1 MKKWVVLFLMVMLV
15 ILAAC
20 SSNEKPAD
28 DTENNTSE
36 ETESGSEDTESE
48 TEDETET
55 EEQPGQEDSE
65 EPADDIAEEES
76 NTSKETDVSTE
87 SEENS
92 TDETADNEKNATES
106 DNTENESTDETNGS
120 SVNEVNYTAAE
131 NCIMTQLT
139 ECNNVP
145 EAEQF
150 QAYSDLV
157 ADGTLPQAPG
167 SGCLPCAVK
176 YSFEVKYGESN
187 PVNPAI
193 LPRSDK
199 MPGEITN
206 PSEFVQQYLFSL
218 PAFFNNQNE
227 VALSFYLTDS
237 PGYNALFANK
247 ASGNYSNHMTYSV
260 FIDSEVENLDGSMYV
275 YTTREYSHINTDS
288 VYEVYARYQVVEQ
301 DGRLYLTDYA
311 ELENTRVE

>member
-1 MKKWVVLFLMVMLV
+1 
-15 ILAAC
+15 
-20 SSNEKPAD
+20 
-28 DTENNTSE
+28 
-36 ETESGSEDTESE
+36 
-48 TEDETET
+48 
-55 EEQPGQEDSE
+55 
-65 EPADDIAEEES
+65 
-76 NTSKETDVSTE
+76 
-87 SEENS
+87 
-92 TDETADNEKNATES
+92 
-106 DNTENESTDETNGS
+106 
-120 SVNEVNYTAAE
+120 
-131 NCIMTQLT
+131 
-139 ECNNVP
+139 
-145 EAEQF
+145 
-150 QAYSDLV
+150 
-157 ADGTLPQAPG
+157 
-167 SGCLPCAVK
+167 
-176 YSFEVKYGESN
+176 
-187 PVNPAI
+187 
-193 LPRSDK
+193 

>member
-1 MKKWVVLFLMVMLV
+1 MKKWMILLLMTMLF

-20 SSNEKPAD
+20 GNSEEAEEP
-28 DTENNTSE
+28 ENDTSE
-36 ETESGSEDTESE
+36 ETDSDPAEKTTD
-48 TEDETET
+48 
-55 EEQPGQEDSE
+55 QP
-65 EPADDIAEEES
+65 EEES
-76 NTSKETDVSTE
+76 GDESESAEDTSEEKPAEAEKTEQSSTEEDISDNEETDEVQ
-87 SEENS
+87 N
-92 TDETADNEKNATES
+92 
-106 DNTENESTDETNGS
+106 TDETNGNS
-120 SVNEVNYTAAE
+120 SNEINYTAAE

-139 ECNNVP
+139 ECQNVP
-145 EAEQF
+145 EADQF

-199 MPGEITN
+199 IPGEITN

-237 PGYNALFANK
+237 PGYNVLFANK

>member
-1 MKKWVVLFLMVMLV
+1 MKKWMILLLMTILV

-20 SSNEKPAD
+20 GNSEEAEEPENDTPEETDSDPAEKTTDQPEEESGDESESAEDTSEEKPAEAEK
-28 DTENNTSE
+28 TEQSSTEEDISDNE
-36 ETESGSEDTESE
+36 ET
-48 TEDETET
+48 DEV
-55 EEQPGQEDSE
+55 Q
-65 EPADDIAEEES
+65 
-76 NTSKETDVSTE
+76 N
-87 SEENS
+87 
-92 TDETADNEKNATES
+92 
-106 DNTENESTDETNGS
+106 TDETNGNS
-120 SVNEVNYTAAE
+120 SNEINYTAAE

-139 ECNNVP
+139 ECQNVP
-145 EAEQF
+145 EADQF

-237 PGYNALFANK
+237 PGYNVLFANK

>member
-1 MKKWVVLFLMVMLV
+1 MKKWMILLLMTMLF

-20 SSNEKPAD
+20 GNSEEAEEPENDTPEETDSDPAEKTTDQPEEDSGDESESAEDTSEEKPAEAEK
-28 DTENNTSE
+28 TEQSSTEEDISDNE
-36 ETESGSEDTESE
+36 ET
-48 TEDETET
+48 DEV
-55 EEQPGQEDSE
+55 Q
-65 EPADDIAEEES
+65 
-76 NTSKETDVSTE
+76 N
-87 SEENS
+87 
-92 TDETADNEKNATES
+92 
-106 DNTENESTDETNGS
+106 TDETNGNS
-120 SVNEVNYTAAE
+120 SNEINYTAAE

-139 ECNNVP
+139 ECQNVP
-145 EAEQF
+145 EADQF

-199 MPGEITN
+199 IPGEITN

-237 PGYNALFANK
+237 PGYNVLFANK

>member
-1 MKKWVVLFLMVMLV
+1 MKKWMILLLMTMLF

-20 SSNEKPAD
+20 GNSEEAEP
-28 DTENNTSE
+28 ENDTSE
-36 ETESGSEDTESE
+36 ETDSDPAEKTTDQPEEDSGDESESAEDTSE
-48 TEDETET
+48 EKPAEAEKTEQSST
-55 EEQPGQEDSE
+55 EE
-65 EPADDIAEEES
+65 DISDNE
-76 NTSKETDVSTE
+76 ETDEVQ
-87 SEENS
+87 N
-92 TDETADNEKNATES
+92 
-106 DNTENESTDETNGS
+106 TDETNGNS
-120 SVNEVNYTAAE
+120 SNEINYTAAE

-139 ECNNVP
+139 ECQNVP
-145 EAEQF
+145 EADQF

-199 MPGEITN
+199 IPGEITN

-237 PGYNALFANK
+237 PGYNVLFANK

>member
-1 MKKWVVLFLMVMLV
+1 MKKWMILLLMTMLF

-20 SSNEKPAD
+20 GNSEEAEEPENDTPEETDSDPAEKTTDQPEEESGDESESAEDTSEEKPAEAEK
-28 DTENNTSE
+28 TEQSSTEEDISDNE
-36 ETESGSEDTESE
+36 ET
-48 TEDETET
+48 DEV
-55 EEQPGQEDSE
+55 Q
-65 EPADDIAEEES
+65 
-76 NTSKETDVSTE
+76 N
-87 SEENS
+87 
-92 TDETADNEKNATES
+92 
-106 DNTENESTDETNGS
+106 TDETNGNS
-120 SVNEVNYTAAE
+120 SNEINYTAAE

-139 ECNNVP
+139 ECQNVP
-145 EAEQF
+145 EADQF

-199 MPGEITN
+199 IPGEITN

-237 PGYNALFANK
+237 PGYNVLFANK

>member
-20 SSNEKPAD
+20 SSNEKPVD

-36 ETESGSEDTESE
+36 ETESGLEDTESE

-87 SEENS
+87 FEEKI
-92 TDETADNEKNATES
+92 TDD
-106 DNTENESTDETNGS
+106 TNGNS
-120 SVNEVNYTAAE
+120 SNEVNYTAAE

-157 ADGTLPQAPG
+157 ADGTLPQAPV

-260 FIDSEVENLDGSMYV
+260 FIDSEVENLDGSMYI
-275 YTTREYSHINTDS
+275 YATREYSHINTDS

>member
-87 SEENS
+87 FEE
-92 TDETADNEKNATES
+92 KI
-106 DNTENESTDETNGS
+106 TDETNGNS
-120 SVNEVNYTAAE
+120 SNEINYTAAE

-139 ECNNVP
+139 ECQNVP
-145 EAEQF
+145 EADQF

>member
-20 SSNEKPAD
+20 SSNEKPVD

-87 SEENS
+87 FEEKI
-92 TDETADNEKNATES
+92 TDD
-106 DNTENESTDETNGS
+106 TNGNS
-120 SVNEVNYTAAE
+120 SNEVNYTAAE

-301 DGRLYLTDYA
+301 DGRFYLTDYA